1 MAVFQFE
8 FKNVETERTIKAMIA
23 PTIEQQKLK
32 RGLYLLK
39 NGHYWEGI

>member
-8 FKNVETERTIKAMIA
+8 FKTVETERIIKAMIA

-32 RGLYLLK
+32 RGLYLMK
-39 NGHYWEGI
+39 HAHYWSGI